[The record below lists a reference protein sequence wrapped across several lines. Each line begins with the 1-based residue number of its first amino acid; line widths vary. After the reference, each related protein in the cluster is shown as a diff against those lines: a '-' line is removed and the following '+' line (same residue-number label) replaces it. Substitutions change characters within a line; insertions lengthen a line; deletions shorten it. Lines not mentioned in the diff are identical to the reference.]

1 MIEAAMYVALGG
13 LATGLAALIVL
24 PPFWRRAVRLT
35 RRDIEMTL
43 PMTPAEIAADRD
55 QLRADFA
62 LSTRRLETTIEKL
75 EKRVAGREVELGE
88 KRALIAHLS
97 AEQSLAADG
106 MGRLEN
112 ERGQLLTTLAER
124 ERRLGEADEAGRT
137 AEKRMQ
143 DMEARLDAAR
153 RQLEAVVAE
162 REAQKLEVVARE
174 TELANLRD
182 QIRAAG
188 RQASE
193 AGAAGAALAELRA
206 TLAGEQMRR
215 EAALGEIAAGA
226 AARRALD
233 AELKAAHAAS
243 DALRAELAAA
253 NDKIAMLEARLAGT
267 PAATLPPPTAA
278 PAHDDRQALLARIA
292 ALETDARLAARGGA
306 SPPAADSS
314 ALRQSLLDIGA
325 AVAKLARE
333 EAPKTIEAPAPVP
346 VEPAA
351 KTPASPAVEPAI
363 EVVPVK
369 GEAPMGLAARI
380 RALQQ
385 RYPLP

>member
-1 MIEAAMYVALGG
+1 VIEAAMYVALGV

-55 QLRADFA
+55 QLRADYA
-62 LSTRRLETTIEKL
+62 LSTRRLESTIEKL
-75 EKRVAGREVELGE
+75 ETRVAGREVELGE

-97 AEQSLAADG
+97 AEQSLASEG
-106 MGRLEN
+106 MGRLER
-112 ERGQLLTTLAER
+112 ERGELLGTLAER
-124 ERRLGEADEAGRT
+124 ERRLGEADETGRT

-162 REAQKLEVVARE
+162 REAQKLEVIARE

-193 AGAAGAALAELRA
+193 AGTAGAALAELRA

-233 AELKAAHAAS
+233 AELKTANAAA

-253 NDKIAMLEARLAGT
+253 KDTIANLEARLAAAPT
-267 PAATLPPPTAA
+267 PALPAPPAA
-278 PAHDDRQALLARIA
+278 AMDDDRQALPAKIA
-292 ALETDARLAARGGA
+292 AMEAAARAPLRDGA
-306 SPPAADSS
+306 APADNG

-333 EAPKTIEAPAPVP
+333 EGPKAIEAPVVLPVAPVESAAAPP
-346 VEPAA
+346 V
-351 KTPASPAVEPAI
+351 I

-385 RYPLP
+385 RYPSP

>member
-1 MIEAAMYVALGG
+1 MIEAAMYVALGV

-253 NDKIAMLEARLAGT
+253 NDKIATLEARLAGT

-278 PAHDDRQALLARIA
+278 PAHDDRQALLERIA
-292 ALETDARLAARGGA
+292 ALETDARVAARGGA

-333 EAPKTIEAPAPVP
+333 EAPKTIETPAPVT

-351 KTPASPAVEPAI
+351 KAPASPAVEPAI

-385 RYPLP
+385 RYPSP

>member
-1 MIEAAMYVALGG
+1 MIEAAMYVALGV
-13 LATGLAALIVL
+13 LATGLAALIIL

-55 QLRADFA
+55 QLRADHA

-75 EKRVAGREVELGE
+75 ETRVAGREVELGE
-88 KRALIAHLS
+88 KRAIIAHLA
-97 AEQSLAADG
+97 AEQSLASDG
-106 MGRLEN
+106 MGRLEK
-112 ERGQLLTTLAER
+112 ERGELLTTLAER
-124 ERRLGEADEAGRT
+124 ERRLGEADEAGKT

-233 AELKAAHAAS
+233 AELKTANAAA
-243 DALRAELAAA
+243 DALRTELATAKETIAA
-253 NDKIAMLEARLAGT
+253 LEARLAT
-267 PAATLPPPTAA
+267 TPPPALPSPVVA
-278 PAHDDRQALLARIA
+278 PVEDDRPALLARIA
-292 ALETDARLAARGGA
+292 ALEELARAQARDGAAE
-306 SPPAADSS
+306 AADSG

-333 EAPKTIEAPAPVP
+333 DAPRAIEAPALR
-346 VEPAA
+346 PADPA
-351 KTPASPAVEPAI
+351 EQASPSPVI

-385 RYPLP
+385 RQPSP

>member
-1 MIEAAMYVALGG
+1 MIEAAMYVALGV

-55 QLRADFA
+55 QLRADYA
-62 LSTRRLETTIEKL
+62 LSRRRLETTIEKL
-75 EKRVAGREVELGE
+75 ETRVAGREIELGE
-88 KRALIAHLS
+88 KRALIAHLA
-97 AEQSLAADG
+97 AEQSLASDG
-106 MGRLEN
+106 MGRLEK
-112 ERGQLLTTLAER
+112 ERGELLGTLAER

-162 REAQKLEVVARE
+162 REAQKLEVIARE

-193 AGAAGAALAELRA
+193 AGTAGAALAELRA

-233 AELKAAHAAS
+233 AELKTANAAA

-253 NDKIAMLEARLAGT
+253 KDKIASLEARLAAAPT
-267 PAATLPPPTAA
+267 PALPSPPAA
-278 PAHDDRQALLARIA
+278 AMDNDRQALPAKIA
-292 ALETDARLAARGGA
+292 ALEAAARTPLRDGA
-306 SPPAADSS
+306 APADNG

-333 EAPKTIEAPAPVP
+333 EAPKAIEAPVARP
-346 VEPAA
+346 VEPAESA
-351 KTPASPAVEPAI
+351 AASPAI

-385 RYPLP
+385 RYPSP

>member
-1 MIEAAMYVALGG
+1 MIEAAMYVALGV

-55 QLRADFA
+55 QLRADYA
-62 LSTRRLETTIEKL
+62 LSTRRLESTIEKL
-75 EKRVAGREVELGE
+75 ETRVAGREVELGE
-88 KRALIAHLS
+88 KRALIAHLA
-97 AEQSLAADG
+97 AEQSLASDG
-106 MGRLEN
+106 MGRLEK
-112 ERGQLLTTLAER
+112 ERGELLGTLAER

-162 REAQKLEVVARE
+162 REAQKLEVIARE

-193 AGAAGAALAELRA
+193 AGTAGAALAELRA

-233 AELKAAHAAS
+233 AELKTANAAA

-253 NDKIAMLEARLAGT
+253 KDKIASLEARLAAAPT
-267 PAATLPPPTAA
+267 HALPSPPAAAMD
-278 PAHDDRQALLARIA
+278 DDRQALAAKIS
-292 ALETDARLAARGGA
+292 ALEAAARAPLRDGGA
-306 SPPAADSS
+306 PADNG

-333 EAPKTIEAPAPVP
+333 EAPKAMEAPVTRP
-346 VEPAA
+346 VEPAESA
-351 KTPASPAVEPAI
+351 AASPVI

-385 RYPLP
+385 RYPSP

>member
-1 MIEAAMYVALGG
+1 MIEAAMYVALGV

-24 PPFWRRAVRLT
+24 SPFWRRAVRLT

-55 QLRADFA
+55 QLRADHA

-75 EKRVAGREVELGE
+75 ETRVAGREVELGE
-88 KRALIAHLS
+88 KRALIAHLA
-97 AEQSLAADG
+97 AEQSLASDG
-106 MGRLEN
+106 MGRLEK
-112 ERGQLLTTLAER
+112 ERGELLTTLAER

-233 AELKAAHAAS
+233 AELKTANAAA

-253 NDKIAMLEARLAGT
+253 KDTIATLEARLAGAPAPALPT
-267 PAATLPPPTAA
+267 PAVA
-278 PAHDDRQALLARIA
+278 PVGDDRSALLARIA
-292 ALETDARLAARGGA
+292 ALEAAARAAPRDGA
-306 SPPAADSS
+306 LPTPDNGP
-314 ALRQSLLDIGA
+314 LRQSLLDIGA

-333 EAPKTIEAPAPVP
+333 DAPRAIEAPALRPAETAQDTAPTPV
-346 VEPAA
+346 
-351 KTPASPAVEPAI
+351 I

-385 RYPLP
+385 RYPSP

>member
-1 MIEAAMYVALGG
+1 MIEAAMYVALGV

-55 QLRADFA
+55 QLRADYA
-62 LSTRRLETTIEKL
+62 LSTRRLESTIEKL
-75 EKRVAGREVELGE
+75 ETRVAGREVELGE
-88 KRALIAHLS
+88 KRALIAHLA
-97 AEQSLAADG
+97 AEQSLASEG
-106 MGRLEN
+106 MGRLER
-112 ERGQLLTTLAER
+112 ERGELLGTLAER

-137 AEKRMQ
+137 AENRMQ

-162 REAQKLEVVARE
+162 REAQKLEVIARE

-193 AGAAGAALAELRA
+193 AGTAGAALAELRA

-233 AELKAAHAAS
+233 AELKTANAAA

-253 NDKIAMLEARLAGT
+253 KETIANLEARLAAAPT
-267 PAATLPPPTAA
+267 PALPSPPAA
-278 PAHDDRQALLARIA
+278 AMDDNRQALPAKIA
-292 ALETDARLAARGGA
+292 ALEAAVRAPLRDGA
-306 SPPAADSS
+306 APADNG

-333 EAPKTIEAPAPVP
+333 EAPKAIEAPVALP
-346 VEPAA
+346 VEPAESA
-351 KTPASPAVEPAI
+351 AASPVI

-385 RYPLP
+385 RYPSP